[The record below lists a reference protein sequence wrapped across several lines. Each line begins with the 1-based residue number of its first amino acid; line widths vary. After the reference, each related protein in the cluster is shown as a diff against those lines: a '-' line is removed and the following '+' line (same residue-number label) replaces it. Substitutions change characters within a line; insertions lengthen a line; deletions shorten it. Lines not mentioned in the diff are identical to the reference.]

1 MLDRALVAARRPR
14 GWPGTRLT
22 GRTTSSGPGA
32 NVAGQT
38 GIRRGHAVSA
48 VGRWLT
54 NAPRATR
61 RVERSQQP
69 WIDWRPGGF
78 TGVVHP
84 LAALAAPSSE
94 FGTRLETQKQIC
106 TRPSGSPT
114 ILAGPDVPAGNIVYT
129 ARSAIPTAWLS
140 GSARCV
146 LYRGLTFTGMGIR
159 NRPTTRDS
167 TSGRWPPRSIWCIQ
181 TRK

>member
-1 MLDRALVAARRPR
+1 VAGDEAYGQDYKFRTWCERRRPDRYQARSCSISGRTLAHERSARHPACGAQPAAIDRLEAR
-14 GWPGTRLT
+14 GIYWSRTPACRT
-22 GRTTSSGPGA
+22 GRTVQRIWYA
-32 NVAGQT
+32 A
-38 GIRRGHAVSA
+38 RDAE
-48 VGRWLT
+48 T
-54 NAPRATR
+54 NLHT
-61 RVERSQQP
+61 
-69 WIDWRPGGF
+69 
-78 TGVVHP
+78 
-84 LAALAAPSSE
+84 
-94 FGTRLETQKQIC
+94 
-106 TRPSGSPT
+106 PSGSPT